1 MGVGWW
7 GVGVGVGGG
16 GGGIVG
22 QGLGFVQVFF
32 D

>member
-1 MGVGWW
+1 MCVCYGGGGW
-7 GVGVGVGGG
+7 VGG

-22 QGLGFVQVFF
+22 QGLGLVQVFF